1 MDVLMTQLNE
11 DQNQIMEANKAAIQ
25 NKTRI
30 NMVTPIAQTRLTEED
45 SVYESSKGFLSGLKH
60 HSRNQ
65 TQVNP
70 TLKEMR

>member
-1 MDVLMTQLNE
+1 
-11 DQNQIMEANKAAIQ
+11 
-25 NKTRI
+25 
-30 NMVTPIAQTRLTEED
+30 MVTPIAQTRLTEED

-70 TLKEMR
+70 TLKEMRQSKVTHENKVKTPKLKTPKE